1 MLAHHNSVI
10 EDSEEYN
17 TDNTV
22 QKKQYTKVQVAVGAD
37 ELSRGIGKGGFLERV
52 ENKQWDETLNK

>member
-1 MLAHHNSVI
+1 MMLAHHNSVI

-17 TDNTV
+17 TDNTL

-52 ENKQWDETLNK
+52 ENKQ